1 MPKKNNLILVVFFAV
16 TVLMLSSKKIFAHM
30 GITPFK
36 VLGNMEKQGTGPFSV
51 SRPNSKDT
59 GRKRL
64 GVKLTKN
71 ESFFGIGED
80 GGLLVERVRDN
91 SPANNGGIRVG
102 DILTEFNG
110 FTMSSIDDLE
120 YAVKQLKKGQRTLV
134 RVSREGEGI
143 KLEILFTGSYES
155 RISVGPSIKRGGM
168 SNKMLEKVKRG
179 EIGPASVMHG
189 MPKPPSIGGKIG
201 PAEVFKKM
209 RSRGTG
215 PFAVIRKK
223 QKQTPTVID
232 FEKDS
237 PVIPKIQNTSSSKN
251 LDLDSYIGNFSV
263 YLKNK
268 EALFLDKEQ
277 VEKIQRLYIEQKK
290 RNTQK
295 KTQLNLVQIELGKVF
310 RDKNVDFNAAKK
322 LLEFASSVEKEW
334 RVEYIV
340 SLKKLYSF
348 LSPKQ
353 KELISNP

>member
-237 PVIPKIQNTSSSKN
+237 PVIPKIQNT
-251 LDLDSYIGNFSV
+251 
-263 YLKNK
+263 
-268 EALFLDKEQ
+268 
-277 VEKIQRLYIEQKK
+277 YIEQKK